1 MAGGACSWGCMVGGA
16 GGRRGGSRRRD
27 NSIPIPLRR
36 LAIGVYTKYDTV
48 VLRGRRKVKAL
59 KDRGRGGLK
68 QGQEAKDAGKG
79 AGGTT
84 AEAEEADNP
93 MAQGAVERIALSR
106 MGRLQ
111 MCSARMDW

>member
-1 MAGGACSWGCMVGGA
+1 MPFGASTSPGA
-16 GGRRGGSRRRD
+16 RSSAPRKTDRPPPAVAPLSGSRRRD

-79 AGGTT
+79 A
-84 AEAEEADNP
+84 
-93 MAQGAVERIALSR
+93 
-106 MGRLQ
+106 
-111 MCSARMDW
+111 